1 MTGSPQTRSSR
12 QVRKSPRRNKVVQKT
27 GKVRKRTTSAL
38 RRSLNGKSRG
48 KEIAA
53 KPDPKVNV
61 ASDNV
66 DSNDEVEEVYVEE
79 DDVLRQPMRK
89 QVVSSRE
96 GALKRKKR
104 PGKTRKPMRV
114 PEVHDSS
121 SSDDDD
127 DTDHSDGDDGRLV
140 ADRVVPKRTIVA
152 GVERIDDD
160 DDYNDRGDKKRAGD
174 DDEEDSYAT
183 ATSHEET
190 PPRSSKTQRRLYDN
204 DDVEDVQR
212 KRSGRKENGESTVVE
227 HLDVPIRGM
236 SKSESKR
243 NQQEF
248 ATLRIKA
255 LVTTKVFRK
264 IKFISNDEML
274 REAMD
279 WVMKKENVPQAKR
292 LTYRLVYESVFND
305 SLNAKRS
312 TCETAGRMIVVDKT
326 IPNFKEQ
333 GKELFTIEELC
344 KLRRAETER
353 EKEAFFWF
361 FGEFLSCVV
370 GKRQW
375 SAHKKYQLISQ
386 ATMTG
391 SSDKLVTISDE
402 AFALLMYE
410 NYFDKWTT
418 QANATAA
425 GSVQRER
432 KAIRGKYT
440 VQNSGTCKYDG
451 WSIDGMNRFNDLYAL
466 VKEDRK
472 SPQAPAMEKEFLDYW
487 VREGNDTKAGGR
499 RNDEPTAIEGS
510 ASMLQAHYYIRAEW
524 DYKAGE

>member
-1 MTGSPQTRSSR
+1 MDR
-12 QVRKSPRRNKVVQKT
+12 
-27 GKVRKRTTSAL
+27 
-38 RRSLNGKSRG
+38 
-48 KEIAA
+48 I
-53 KPDPKVNV
+53 
-61 ASDNV
+61 
-66 DSNDEVEEVYVEE
+66 DE
-79 DDVLRQPMRK
+79 
-89 QVVSSRE
+89 
-96 GALKRKKR
+96 
-104 PGKTRKPMRV
+104 
-114 PEVHDSS
+114 
-121 SSDDDD
+121 DDDD
-127 DTDHSDGDDGRLV
+127 DDDSD
-140 ADRVVPKRTIVA
+140 
-152 GVERIDDD
+152 
-160 DDYNDRGDKKRAGD
+160 DRGDGEQTGD
-174 DDEEDSYAT
+174 EDEEDCDAS
-183 ATSHEET
+183 ATSQEET
-190 PPRSSKTQRRLYDN
+190 PPRRSKTKRRLYD

-212 KRSGRKENGESTVVE
+212 KISRRKDNGESTVVA

-248 ATLRIKA
+248 ATQRIKA
-255 LVTTKVFRK
+255 FVTTKVFRK

-279 WVMKKENVPQAKR
+279 WVMEREKVPRETR

-440 VQNSGTCKYDG
+440 VQNSGTCKYGG

-472 SPQAPAMEKEFLDYW
+472 SPQAPAMEKEFLDYC
-487 VREGNDTKAGGR
+487 VREGNNTKAGGR
-499 RNDEPTAIEGS
+499 RNGEPTAIEGS
-510 ASMLQAHYYIRAEW
+510 SSMLRARFTRVEW
-524 DYKAGE
+524 DLNADE

>member
-1 MTGSPQTRSSR
+1 MTGSPQTRSSG
-12 QVRKSPRRNKVVQKT
+12 QVRKSPRKNKVVQKT
-27 GKVRKRTTSAL
+27 GKVRKRTTTAS
-38 RRSLNGKSRG
+38 RRSLNAKSRG

-53 KPDPKVNV
+53 KPNPKVNV
-61 ASDNV
+61 ASDNM
-66 DSNDEVEEVYVEE
+66 DRNDEVEEVDGEE

-89 QVVSSRE
+89 QIVSSG
-96 GALKRKKR
+96 GALKRKKV
-104 PGKTRKPMRV
+104 PGKARKPMRV
-114 PEVHDSS
+114 LKVHESS
-121 SSDDDD
+121 SSYDD
-127 DTDHSDGDDGRLV
+127 DTDNSDGEDGKLF
-140 ADRVVPKRTIVA
+140 ADRVIQKPTIA
-152 GVERIDDD
+152 EAVEQIDDD
-160 DDYNDRGDKKRAGD
+160 DVY
-174 DDEEDSYAT
+174 EEESYAT

-190 PPRSSKTQRRLYDN
+190 PPRSSKTQRRLYD
-204 DDVEDVQR
+204 DDVEDVQC
-212 KRSGRKENGESTVVE
+212 KRSGRKENGESSFVA

-248 ATLRIKA
+248 ATQRIKA

-279 WVMKKENVPQAKR
+279 WVMNKENVPQANR
-292 LTYRLVYESVFND
+292 LTYRVVYESVFND

-326 IPNFKEQ
+326 IPTFKEQ

-361 FGEFLSCVV
+361 FGEFLACVV

-375 SAHKKYQLISQ
+375 SAHKQYQLISQ

-418 QANATAA
+418 QANAQE
-425 GSVQRER
+425 GQSVQRER
-432 KAIRGKYT
+432 KVIRGKYT
-440 VQNSGTCKYDG
+440 LQNSGTSKYGG
-451 WSIDGMNRFNDLYAL
+451 WSHDGMKRFNYLYNL
-466 VKEDRK
+466 VEEDRK
-472 SPQAPAMEKEFLDYW
+472 SPQAPAMEKEFLDYC
-487 VREGNDTKAGGR
+487 VRESNNTKAGGR
-499 RNDEPTAIEGS
+499 RNDEPATAIEGS
-510 ASMLQAHYYIRAEW
+510 ASVLQPSYIRAAW
-524 DYKAGE
+524 DLNHE